1 MPDDRLAEILGR
13 ETACSIVGEASLPLE
28 PRHSSVRVDTTE
40 NMGKLPPVK
49 PTGGAIAISAA
60 VGLAAAA
67 ACTQLLTL
75 NMPFGACSRR
85 IREVAPPRLGST
97 PRASVVR
104 ARIGARA
111 P

>member
-1 MPDDRLAEILGR
+1 MPF
-13 ETACSIVGEASLPLE
+13 V

-49 PTGGAIAISAA
+49 PTGGAIAIATA
-60 VGLAAAA
+60 VGLAGAA

-75 NMPFGACSRR
+75 NMPFGACLRR
-85 IREVAPPRLGST
+85 IREVAPSPLGST
-97 PRASVVR
+97 SRASDVR
-104 ARIGARA
+104 ARIETRA